1 MQPRGLAGHA
11 EGAQAPEEAPGTL
24 LPEPPAAQIH
34 VLQHWASFQ
43 LRQVS
48 RASQVHCGPQEK
60 DL

>member
-24 LPEPPAAQIH
+24 LPEPPAAQVH
-34 VLQHWASFQ
+34 VLQHRASFQ

-48 RASQVHCGPQEK
+48 
-60 DL
+60 